1 MFSQGDAIVHPEYGA
16 GIIQKVQSLE
26 VGGKQREYLF
36 IELVNGGT
44 LLLPEDRT
52 GEVGMHLAIT
62 SLDGLRKVLGGDPG
76 ELPEDYRARQAQMRE
91 HVYSG
96 DLKRI
101 ASVVRDLAYLGR
113 ERKLAKQDQD
123 LKSAAQHLIA
133 TEIAVHLNLDLD
145 AASAQVEDLLNTAIG
160 PAPDTI

>member
-16 GIIQKVQSLE
+16 GIIKKLQSLE
-26 VGGKQREYLF
+26 VGGKERKYLF
-36 IELVNGGT
+36 IDLVDGGT

-52 GEVGMHLAIT
+52 GEEGMHLAIT
-62 SLDGLRKVLGGDPG
+62 SLDGLRKVLGGNPS

-96 DLKRI
+96 DLKRV
-101 ASVVRDLAYLGR
+101 AGVVRDLAHLGL

-133 TEIAVHLNLDLD
+133 TEIAVHLNLDLN
-145 AASAQVEDLLNTAIG
+145 AANAQIEALVKTAIE
-160 PAPDTI
+160 PNLD

>member
-16 GIIQKVQSLE
+16 GIIQKLQSLE
-26 VGGKQREYLF
+26 VGGKERIYLF
-36 IELVNGGT
+36 IELVDGGT

-62 SLDGLRKVLGGDPG
+62 SLDGLRMVLGDDPSD
-76 ELPEDYRARQAQMRE
+76 LPEDYRTRQAQMRE

-96 DLKRI
+96 DLTRI
-101 ASVVRDLAYLGR
+101 ASVVRDLAYLEL

-133 TEIAVHLNLDLD
+133 TEIAVHLDVDMNV
-145 AASAQVEDLLNTAIG
+145 AAAQVEDLLKTAIVSD
-160 PAPDTI
+160 PD